1 MKKLLA
7 IVVLGLLW
15 IIPASADQR
24 FIPLELFTG
33 GEIRKDTEIKYTN
46 ANLVFGEKKRKKI
59 VGPEDWKNSQ
69 SGETIKVYKRTR
81 KSQSGL
87 KTQLFTVT
95 NDGQCI
101 GRVWDSR
108 RGGRV
113 IKNGCKFPLGVWKKG
128 ETRSFKGASG
138 GKPRIIELTI
148 LKLGKKQKD
157 KVKFTV
163 KFKGREMQHIQLGKD
178 LMNRIIEDTKDVGK
192 VETHPKFEGRQ
203 MIMIIQPN

>member
-1 MKKLLA
+1 MKKFFLISFLILLNTSQS
-7 IVVLGLLW
+7 IG
-15 IIPASADQR
+15 SER

-33 GEIRKDTEIKYTN
+33 GEIREDKEIKFTN

-59 VGPEDWKNSQ
+59 VGPEDWKNPQ
-69 SGETIKVYKRTR
+69 TGETIKVYKRTR
-81 KSQSGL
+81 KGQSGI

-113 IKNGCKFPLGVWKKG
+113 IKNGCKFPLGVWKEG
-128 ETRSFKGASG
+128 ETRSFEGSSG
-138 GKPRIIELTI
+138 GKPRKIELTI

-157 KVKFTV
+157 KVKFNW
-163 KFKGREMQHIQLGKD
+163 KLYDGRGK
-178 LMNRIIEDTKDVGK
+178 LMDDNDYTFSPGKAMTKLNDK
-192 VETHPKFEGRQ
+192 KL
-203 MIMIIQPN
+203 

>member
-1 MKKLLA
+1 MKKFFLISFLILLNTSQS
-7 IVVLGLLW
+7 IG
-15 IIPASADQR
+15 SER

-33 GEIRKDTEIKYTN
+33 GDIREDKEIKFTN

-59 VGPEDWKNSQ
+59 VGPEDWKNPQ
-69 SGETIKVYKRTR
+69 TGETIKVYKRTR
-81 KSQSGL
+81 KGQSGL

-113 IKNGCKFPLGVWKKG
+113 IKNGCKFPLGVWKEG
-128 ETRSFKGASG
+128 ETRSFEGTSG
-138 GKPRIIELTI
+138 GKPRKIELTI

-157 KVKFTV
+157 KVKFNW
-163 KFKGREMQHIQLGKD
+163 KLYDGSGK
-178 LMNRIIEDTKDVGK
+178 LMDDNDYTFSPGKAMTKLNDK
-192 VETHPKFEGRQ
+192 KL
-203 MIMIIQPN
+203 

>member
-1 MKKLLA
+1 MKNFFLISFLILLNTSQS
-7 IVVLGLLW
+7 IG
-15 IIPASADQR
+15 SER

-33 GEIRKDTEIKYTN
+33 GEIRNDTEIKFTN

-59 VGPEDWKNSQ
+59 VGPEDWKNPQ
-69 SGETIKVYKRTR
+69 TGETIKVYKRTR
-81 KSQSGL
+81 KGQSGL

-113 IKNGCKFPLGVWKKG
+113 IKNGCKFPLGVWKEG
-128 ETRSFKGASG
+128 ETRSFEGSSG

-157 KVKFTV
+157 KVKFNW
-163 KFKGREMQHIQLGKD
+163 KLYDGSGK
-178 LMNRIIEDTKDVGK
+178 LMDDNDYTFSPGK
-192 VETHPKFEGRQ
+192 AMSKL
-203 MIMIIQPN
+203 NDKKL

>member
-1 MKKLLA
+1 LKNFFLISFLILLNTSQS
-7 IVVLGLLW
+7 IG
-15 IIPASADQR
+15 SER

-33 GEIRKDTEIKYTN
+33 GDIRDDKEIKFTN

-59 VGPEDWKNSQ
+59 VGPEDWKNPQ
-69 SGETIKVYKRTR
+69 TGETIKVYKRTR
-81 KSQSGL
+81 KGQSGS

-113 IKNGCKFPLGVWKKG
+113 IKNGCKFPLGVWKEG
-128 ETRSFKGASG
+128 ETRSFEGTSG
-138 GKPRIIELTI
+138 GKPRKIELTI

-157 KVKFTV
+157 KVKFNW
-163 KFKGREMQHIQLGKD
+163 KLYDGSGK
-178 LMNRIIEDTKDVGK
+178 LMDDNDYTFSPGKAMTKLNDK
-192 VETHPKFEGRQ
+192 KL
-203 MIMIIQPN
+203 

>member
-1 MKKLLA
+1 MKNFFLISFLILLNTSQS
-7 IVVLGLLW
+7 IG
-15 IIPASADQR
+15 SER

-33 GEIRKDTEIKYTN
+33 GEIREDKEIKFTN

-59 VGPEDWKNSQ
+59 VGPEDWKNPQ
-69 SGETIKVYKRTR
+69 TGETIKVYKRTR
-81 KSQSGL
+81 KGQSGL

-113 IKNGCKFPLGVWKKG
+113 IQNGCKFPLGVWKEG
-128 ETRSFKGASG
+128 ETRSFEGSSG
-138 GKPRIIELTI
+138 GKPRKIELTI

-157 KVKFTV
+157 KVKFNW
-163 KFKGREMQHIQLGKD
+163 KLYDGSGK
-178 LMNRIIEDTKDVGK
+178 LMDDNDYTFSPGKAMTKLNDK
-192 VETHPKFEGRQ
+192 KL
-203 MIMIIQPN
+203 

>member
-1 MKKLLA
+1 MKNFFLISFLILLNTSQS
-7 IVVLGLLW
+7 IG
-15 IIPASADQR
+15 SER

-33 GEIRKDTEIKYTN
+33 GEIREDKEIKFTN

-59 VGPEDWKNSQ
+59 VGPEDWKNPQ
-69 SGETIKVYKRTR
+69 TGETVKVYKRTR
-81 KSQSGL
+81 KGQSGL

-113 IKNGCKFPLGVWKKG
+113 IQNGCKFPLGIWKEG
-128 ETRSFKGASG
+128 ETRSFEGSSG
-138 GKPRIIELTI
+138 GKSRKIELTI

-157 KVKFTV
+157 KVKFNW
-163 KFKGREMQHIQLGKD
+163 KLYDGSGK
-178 LMNRIIEDTKDVGK
+178 LMDDNDYTFSPGKAMTKLNDK
-192 VETHPKFEGRQ
+192 KL
-203 MIMIIQPN
+203 

>member
-1 MKKLLA
+1 MKKIL
-7 IVVLGLLW
+7 
-15 IIPASADQR
+15 IILIIFFSYPQLSQANER

-33 GEIRKDTEIKYTN
+33 GEIRKDTEIKFTK

-59 VGPEDWKNSQ
+59 VGPEDWKNPNT
-69 SGETIKVYKRTR
+69 GEVIKVYKRTR
-81 KSQSGL
+81 KSQSGV

-113 IKNGCKFPLGVWKKG
+113 IKNGCKFPLGVWKEG
-128 ETRSFKGASG
+128 ETRTFLGSSG
-138 GKPRIIELTI
+138 GKPRKIELKI

-157 KVKFTV
+157 SIKFNW
-163 KFKGREMQHIQLGKD
+163 KLYDGSGK
-178 LMNRIIEDTKDVGK
+178 LMDDNDYTFSPGK
-192 VETHPKFEGRQ
+192 AMLKLNDKK
-203 MIMIIQPN
+203 I